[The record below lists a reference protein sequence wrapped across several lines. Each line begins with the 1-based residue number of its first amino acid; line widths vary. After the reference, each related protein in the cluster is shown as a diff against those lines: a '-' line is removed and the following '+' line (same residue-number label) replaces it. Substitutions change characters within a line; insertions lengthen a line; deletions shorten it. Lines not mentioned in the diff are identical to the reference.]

1 MERSENLSHHQIIM
15 QNRSLLELTDVEDV
29 DTFDDSEVVVKTTL
43 GDLIIKGHHLHV
55 LKLNLEN
62 GSLSIDGKVD
72 SLTYS
77 EPTRGLFGRLLR

>member
-1 MERSENLSHHQIIM
+1 MERGENQAHHQIIM
-15 QNRSLLELTDVEDV
+15 QNRSLLELTDVEEV
-29 DTFDDSEVVVKTTL
+29 DAFDDGEVVVKTTL
-43 GDLIIKGHHLHV
+43 GDLLIKGHQLHV

-62 GSLSIDGKVD
+62 GTLSIDGKVD

>member
-1 MERSENLSHHQIIM
+1 MERSENQTHHQIIM
-15 QNRSLLELTDVEDV
+15 QNRSLIELTDVEDV
-29 DTFDDSEVVVKTTL
+29 DAFDDGEVVVKTTL
-43 GDLIIKGHHLHV
+43 GDLLIKGHQLHV

-62 GSLSIDGKVD
+62 GTLSIDGKVD